1 MLADARATNVP
12 AAPMLRTLKS
22 ESRLA
27 SSTGLKTR
35 DPMTLAPRKKTTDSV
50 NWLSPFGAATPA
62 LCGDGLP
69 LSDHLDVLEQ
79 PLHILLIHTPKQQ
92 SVNELAKGAAL
103 QLVIHF
109 ERSSGDD
116 AITFTFEPPP
126 LGA

>member
-1 MLADARATNVP
+1 MKLAAEFNMPPTKVIQKLEVRKP
-12 AAPMLRTLKS
+12 ACKQHRT
-22 ESRLA
+22 
-27 SSTGLKTR
+27 KTR

-92 SVNELAKGAAL
+92 SVHELAKGAAL